1 MGYRNNPLMEPEF
14 FTPPGSKRLYK
25 GGGGGQ
31 VYYAN
36 QDKLAGV
43 QADIATNL
51 YNQYAAYAPQA
62 LGDLAG
68 MVTDAQN
75 GQYTQ
80 DLRNRAGTDAAAAA
94 GMERSA
100 VERQMASMGVNPN
113 DPRFSGALRA
123 TALGNAANLAAA
135 KNKAG
140 QYGDDMAWARSQD
153 FYNSLAG
160 MPSQSASM
168 LASSGAQYGQLGG
181 AMQQQSNA
189 NAQGYG
195 QFGAS
200 LAGGMFKADG
210 GYIDGPG
217 FAEGG
222 NVAKGYD
229 DYVAAQPQAPVQRAA
244 PQVQPTQPAPQMG
257 LQAPAQGRAPGLYY
271 NAAGDV
277 RYFSNPEFN
286 YPAGKASIL
295 VRARAP
301 IERAQFERTW
311 SPVQTYAADG
321 GYIDEPGYALGG
333 AVGGVSMPKLGNWR
347 DRPSGFK
354 MDEMSTGDK
363 IMAVASP
370 IAMQAGAN
378 ALGKH
383 VINPMMDKAGA
394 AIGDAVGGL
403 FGGSAAASGAN
414 ALWGAETAALG
425 SGLAT
430 TPTTALATQ
439 AIGDTALTSTLAAE
453 AAGAGGASLAA
464 GAGSAA
470 GAAGAGLAS
479 TAAAAL
485 PWVGGAYL
493 LGSALD
499 LWADGGPVPH
509 EQPRGLRLDMRQ
521 GGATPNI
528 GTETSD
534 SIPAWL
540 SKGEYVVNA
549 DAVKEVGKDKLEKI
563 NEKGLKKR
571 YGKRKGGKGGKA

>member
-1 MGYRNNPLMEPEF
+1 M
-14 FTPPGSKRLYK
+14 SK
-25 GGGGGQ
+25 GGGGSGTP
-31 VYYAN
+31 YYAN
-36 QDKLAGV
+36 QDKLFGT

-51 YNQYAAYAPQA
+51 YNQYAAYSGQPLQGMANMVSDA
-62 LGDLAG
+62 TSGD
-68 MVTDAQN
+68 
-75 GQYTQ
+75 YT
-80 DLRNRAGTDAAAAA
+80 NRMRGLAGTDAAAAA
-94 GMERSA
+94 GMERA
-100 VERQMASMGVNPN
+100 ATERQMASMGVNPN

-135 KNKAG
+135 KNKAT

-168 LASSGAQYGQLGG
+168 LASSASGYGQMGN

-189 NAQGYG
+189 NMAGYG
-195 QFGAS
+195 QFGAQI
-200 LAGGMFKADG
+200 AGSMFKADG
-210 GYIDGPG
+210 GYID
-217 FAEGG
+217 
-222 NVAKGYD
+222 
-229 DYVAAQPQAPVQRAA
+229 
-244 PQVQPTQPAPQMG
+244 
-257 LQAPAQGRAPGLYY
+257 
-271 NAAGDV
+271 
-277 RYFSNPEFN
+277 
-286 YPAGKASIL
+286 
-295 VRARAP
+295 
-301 IERAQFERTW
+301 
-311 SPVQTYAADG
+311 
-321 GYIDEPGYALGG
+321 EPRFALGG
-333 AVGGVSMPKLGNWR
+333 SVAGQAGGMPQLGNWR

-354 MDEMSTGDK
+354 MDDMSAGDK
-363 IMAVASP
+363 VMAVASP

-403 FGGSAAASGAN
+403 FGSSAAASGAN

-425 SGLAT
+425 SGLSSAGT
-430 TPTTALATQ
+430 SMAGQTIGSAIGDVGLTTAL
-439 AIGDTALTSTLAAE
+439 GAE
-453 AAGAGGASLAA
+453 AAGAGGATLASA

-470 GAAGAGLAS
+470 GTAATGGLLS
-479 TAAAAL
+479 GAAAAA
-485 PWVGGAYL
+485 PWIGGAYL

-509 EQPRGLRLDMRQ
+509 EQPRGLRLDMRA
-521 GGATPNI
+521 GGATPNV
-528 GTETSD
+528 GTEVSD

-549 DAVKEVGKDKLEKI
+549 DAVKEHGKDKLEKI

>member
-25 GGGGGQ
+25 GGGGGGTP
-31 VYYAN
+31 YYAN
-36 QDKLAGV
+36 QDKLFGT

-51 YNQYAAYAPQA
+51 YNQYAAYSGQPLQGMANMVYDTTS
-62 LGDLAG
+62 GD
-68 MVTDAQN
+68 
-75 GQYTQ
+75 YT
-80 DLRNRAGTDAAAAA
+80 NRMRGLAGTDAAAAA
-94 GMERSA
+94 GMERA
-100 VERQMASMGVNPN
+100 ATERQMASMGVNPN

-123 TALGNAANLAAA
+123 TALGNAANIAAA
-135 KNKAG
+135 KNKAT

-168 LASSGAQYGQLGG
+168 LASSASGYGQMGN

-189 NAQGYG
+189 NMAGYG
-195 QFGAS
+195 QFGAQI
-200 LAGGMFKADG
+200 AGGMFKADG
-210 GYIDGPG
+210 GYID
-217 FAEGG
+217 
-222 NVAKGYD
+222 
-229 DYVAAQPQAPVQRAA
+229 
-244 PQVQPTQPAPQMG
+244 
-257 LQAPAQGRAPGLYY
+257 
-271 NAAGDV
+271 
-277 RYFSNPEFN
+277 
-286 YPAGKASIL
+286 
-295 VRARAP
+295 
-301 IERAQFERTW
+301 
-311 SPVQTYAADG
+311 
-321 GYIDEPGYALGG
+321 EPRFALGG
-333 AVGGVSMPKLGNWR
+333 SVGGYSMPQLGDWR
-347 DRPSGFK
+347 ARPSGFK
-354 MDEMSTGDK
+354 MDDMSAGDK
-363 IMAVASP
+363 VMAVAAP
-370 IAMQAGAN
+370 IAMHAGAN

-383 VINPMMDKAGA
+383 VISPLMDKAGA

-403 FGGSAAASGAN
+403 FGGSAAAGAP
-414 ALWGAETAALG
+414 AMFGAETAALG
-425 SGLAT
+425 SGLAA
-430 TPTTALATQ
+430 TPTTALATNSV
-439 AIGDTALTSTLAAE
+439 GNTALTSTLAAE
-453 AAGAGGASLAA
+453 AAGAGGTSLAA
-464 GAGSAA
+464 GAGA
-470 GAAGAGLAS
+470 GSAAGAGLAS

-521 GGATPNI
+521 GGATPDI

-549 DAVKEVGKDKLEKI
+549 DAVKDVGKDKLEKI

>member
-25 GGGGGQ
+25 GGGGSGTP
-31 VYYAN
+31 YYAN
-36 QDKLAGV
+36 QDKLFGT

-51 YNQYAAYAPQA
+51 YNQYAAYAPQV
-62 LGDLAG
+62 LGGLSG
-68 MVTDAQN
+68 MVQN
-75 GQYTQ
+75 TQSGQYAQ
-80 DLRNRAGTDAAAAA
+80 DLRSRAEADALSAA
-94 GMERSA
+94 GQQRATTERSL
-100 VERQMASMGVNPN
+100 QSMGVNPN
-113 DPRFSGALRA
+113 DPRFVGSLRA
-123 TALGNAANLAAA
+123 TELGNAANVAAM
-135 KNKAG
+135 KNAAG
-140 QYGDDMAWARSQD
+140 QRGDDMAWARSQD

-168 LASSGAQYGQLGG
+168 LASSASGYGQMGN

-195 QFGAS
+195 QFGAQI
-200 LAGGMFKADG
+200 AGGMLK
-210 GYIDGPG
+210 
-217 FAEGG
+217 
-222 NVAKGYD
+222 
-229 DYVAAQPQAPVQRAA
+229 
-244 PQVQPTQPAPQMG
+244 
-257 LQAPAQGRAPGLYY
+257 
-271 NAAGDV
+271 
-277 RYFSNPEFN
+277 
-286 YPAGKASIL
+286 
-295 VRARAP
+295 
-301 IERAQFERTW
+301 
-311 SPVQTYAADG
+311 ADG
-321 GYIDEPGYALGG
+321 GYIDEPRFALGG
-333 AVGGVSMPKLGNWR
+333 SVAGGTMPQLGNWR

-354 MDEMSTGDK
+354 ASEMSTGDK

-394 AIGDAVGGL
+394 AFGDAVGGL
-403 FGGSAAASGAN
+403 FGGPAAASGAN

-425 SGLAT
+425 SGLSSAGT
-430 TPTTALATQ
+430 SMAGQTIGSAIGDVGLTTAL
-439 AIGDTALTSTLAAE
+439 GAE
-453 AAGAGGASLAA
+453 AAGAGGATLASA

-470 GAAGAGLAS
+470 GTAAAGGLGA
-479 TAAAAL
+479 TVGAAL

-509 EQPRGLRLDMRQ
+509 EQPRGLRLDLRQ
-521 GGATPNI
+521 GGATPDV

-549 DAVKEVGKDKLEKI
+549 DAVKEHGKGKLEKI

-571 YGKRKGGKGGKA
+571 YGKGKPKARKGGK

>member
-25 GGGGGQ
+25 GGGGSGTP
-31 VYYAN
+31 YYAN
-36 QDKLAGV
+36 QDKLFGT

-51 YNQYAAYAPQA
+51 YNQYAAYSGQPLQGMANMVYDTTS
-62 LGDLAG
+62 GD
-68 MVTDAQN
+68 
-75 GQYTQ
+75 YT
-80 DLRNRAGTDAAAAA
+80 NRMRGLAGTDAAAAA
-94 GMERSA
+94 GMERA
-100 VERQMASMGVNPN
+100 ATERQMASMGVNPN

-135 KNKAG
+135 KNKAT

-168 LASSGAQYGQLGG
+168 LASSASGYGQMGN

-189 NAQGYG
+189 NMAGYG
-195 QFGAS
+195 QFGAQI
-200 LAGGMFKADG
+200 AGSMFKADG

-229 DYVAAQPQAPVQRAA
+229 DYVTSQPQGQVANYNTARPNVNSQGAPFITNA
-244 PQVQPTQPAPQMG
+244 PQQDNGSFASRLFARQLDIALATADKAGLAPSSG
-257 LQAPAQGRAPGLYY
+257 LA
-271 NAAGDV
+271 
-277 RYFSNPEFN
+277 
-286 YPAGKASIL
+286 
-295 VRARAP
+295 RAR
-301 IERAQFERTW
+301 IG
-311 SPVQTYAADG
+311 SPLFKADG
-321 GYIDEPGYALGG
+321 GYIDEPRFALGG
-333 AVGGVSMPKLGNWR
+333 SVGGYSMPQLGDWR
-347 DRPSGFK
+347 ARPSGFK
-354 MDEMSTGDK
+354 MDEMSAGDK
-363 IMAVASP
+363 VMAVATP
-370 IAMQAGAN
+370 IAMHAGAN

-383 VINPMMDKAGA
+383 VINPLMDKAGA

-425 SGLAT
+425 SGLAA

-453 AAGAGGASLAA
+453 AAGAGGSSLAA

-521 GGATPNI
+521 GGATPDV

-571 YGKRKGGKGGKA
+571 YGKRKGGKGGRA

>member
-25 GGGGGQ
+25 GGGGGS

-36 QDKLAGV
+36 QNKLLGV

-51 YNQYAAYAPQA
+51 YNQYAAYSGQPLQA
-62 LGDLAG
+62 MANMVSDATSGD
-68 MVTDAQN
+68 
-75 GQYTQ
+75 YTNRM
-80 DLRNRAGTDAAAAA
+80 RNQAGTDAAAAA
-94 GMERSA
+94 GMERA
-100 VERQMASMGVNPN
+100 ATERQMASMGVNPN

-123 TALGNAANLAAA
+123 TALGNAANIAAA
-135 KNKAG
+135 KNKAT

-168 LASSGAQYGQLGG
+168 LASSASGYGQMGN

-189 NAQGYG
+189 NMAGYG
-195 QFGAS
+195 QFGAQI
-200 LAGGMFKADG
+200 AGGMFKADG
-210 GYIDGPG
+210 GYID
-217 FAEGG
+217 
-222 NVAKGYD
+222 
-229 DYVAAQPQAPVQRAA
+229 
-244 PQVQPTQPAPQMG
+244 
-257 LQAPAQGRAPGLYY
+257 
-271 NAAGDV
+271 
-277 RYFSNPEFN
+277 
-286 YPAGKASIL
+286 
-295 VRARAP
+295 
-301 IERAQFERTW
+301 
-311 SPVQTYAADG
+311 
-321 GYIDEPGYALGG
+321 EPRFALGG
-333 AVGGVSMPKLGNWR
+333 SVGGYSIPQLGDWR
-347 DRPSGFK
+347 ARPSGFK
-354 MDEMSTGDK
+354 ASEMSTGDK

-370 IAMQAGAN
+370 IAMHAGAN

-383 VINPMMDKAGA
+383 VINPLMDKAGA

-425 SGLAT
+425 SGLAA

-439 AIGDTALTSTLAAE
+439 AIGDTALTSTLGAE
-453 AAGAGGASLAA
+453 AAGAGGTTLAA
-464 GAGSAA
+464 GTAAPAA
-470 GAAGAGLAS
+470 GLGATVG
-479 TAAAAL
+479 AAL

-521 GGATPNI
+521 GGATPDI

-571 YGKRKGGKGGKA
+571 YGKRKGGKGGKP

>member
-62 LGDLAG
+62 LGNLAG

-94 GMERSA
+94 GMERAA

-123 TALGNAANLAAA
+123 TALGNAANIAAA
-135 KNKAG
+135 KNKAT

-168 LASSGAQYGQLGG
+168 LASSASGYGQMGN

-189 NAQGYG
+189 NMAGYG
-195 QFGAS
+195 QFGAQI
-200 LAGGMFKADG
+200 AGSMFKADG

-229 DYVAAQPQAPVQRAA
+229 EYVAAQPQAQVANYNTARSGVTTQGA
-244 PQVQPTQPAPQMG
+244 PFITNAPPPQDNSSFASRLFARQMDIALASADKAG
-257 LQAPAQGRAPGLYY
+257 LAPSSGL
-271 NAAGDV
+271 ARV
-277 RYFSNPEFN
+277 RS
-286 YPAGKASIL
+286 S
-295 VRARAP
+295 
-301 IERAQFERTW
+301 
-311 SPVQTYAADG
+311 SPLFRVDG
-321 GYIDEPGYALGG
+321 GYIDEPRFALGG
-333 AVGGVSMPKLGNWR
+333 SVAGGTMPQLGNWR

-354 MDEMSTGDK
+354 ASEMSTGDK

-425 SGLAT
+425 SGLSSAGT
-430 TPTTALATQ
+430 SMAGQTIGSAIGDVGLTTAL
-439 AIGDTALTSTLAAE
+439 GAE
-453 AAGAGGASLAA
+453 AAGAGGATLASA

-470 GAAGAGLAS
+470 GTAATGGLLS
-479 TAAAAL
+479 GAAAAA
-485 PWVGGAYL
+485 PWIGGAYL

-521 GGATPNI
+521 GGATPDI

-549 DAVKEVGKDKLEKI
+549 DAVKEHGKGKLEKI

>member
-51 YNQYAAYAPQA
+51 YNQYASYAPQA
-62 LGDLAG
+62 LGNLAG

-94 GMERSA
+94 GMERAA
-100 VERQMASMGVNPN
+100 VERQMSSMGVNPN

-244 PQVQPTQPAPQMG
+244 TQVQPTQPAPQMG

-271 NAAGDV
+271 NANGDV

-295 VRARAP
+295 VRAHAP

-354 MDEMSTGDK
+354 MDDMSAGDK
-363 IMAVASP
+363 VMAVATP

-383 VINPMMDKAGA
+383 VINPLMDKAGA

-425 SGLAT
+425 SGVAA

-464 GAGSAA
+464 GAGSA

-521 GGATPNI
+521 GGATPDI

>member
-62 LGDLAG
+62 LGNLAG

-189 NAQGYG
+189 NMAGYG
-195 QFGAS
+195 QFGAQI
-200 LAGGMFKADG
+200 AGGMFKADG

-363 IMAVASP
+363 VMAVAAP

-383 VINPMMDKAGA
+383 VINPLMDKAGA

-403 FGGSAAASGAN
+403 FGGPAAASGAN
-414 ALWGAETAALG
+414 ALWGAETAGIG
-425 SGLAT
+425 SGLSSAGT
-430 TPTTALATQ
+430 SMAGQTIGSAIGDVGLTTAL
-439 AIGDTALTSTLAAE
+439 GAE
-453 AAGAGGASLAA
+453 AAGAGGATLASA

-470 GAAGAGLAS
+470 GTAATGGLLS
-479 TAAAAL
+479 GAAAAA

-521 GGATPNI
+521 GGATPDI

-549 DAVKEVGKDKLEKI
+549 DAVK
-563 NEKGLKKR
+563 
-571 YGKRKGGKGGKA
+571 

>member
-1 MGYRNNPLMEPEF
+1 M
-14 FTPPGSKRLYK
+14 SK
-25 GGGGGQ
+25 GGGSGTP
-31 VYYAN
+31 YYAN
-36 QDKLAGV
+36 QDKLFGT

-62 LGDLAG
+62 LGNLSG
-68 MVTDAQN
+68 MVTDAQT

-80 DLRNRAGTDAAAAA
+80 DMRNRAGTDAAAAA
-94 GMERSA
+94 GMERA
-100 VERQMASMGVNPN
+100 ATERQMASMGVNPN

-123 TALGNAANLAAA
+123 TALGNAANIAAA
-135 KNKAG
+135 KNKAT

-168 LASSGAQYGQLGG
+168 LASSASGYGQMGN

-189 NAQGYG
+189 NMAGYG
-195 QFGAS
+195 QFGAQI
-200 LAGGMFKADG
+200 AGGMFKADG
-210 GYIDGPG
+210 GYID
-217 FAEGG
+217 
-222 NVAKGYD
+222 
-229 DYVAAQPQAPVQRAA
+229 
-244 PQVQPTQPAPQMG
+244 
-257 LQAPAQGRAPGLYY
+257 
-271 NAAGDV
+271 
-277 RYFSNPEFN
+277 
-286 YPAGKASIL
+286 
-295 VRARAP
+295 
-301 IERAQFERTW
+301 
-311 SPVQTYAADG
+311 
-321 GYIDEPGYALGG
+321 EPRFALGG
-333 AVGGVSMPKLGNWR
+333 SVGGHSMPQLGDWR
-347 DRPSGFK
+347 ARPSGFK
-354 MDEMSTGDK
+354 MDDMSAGDK
-363 IMAVASP
+363 VMAVAAP
-370 IAMQAGAN
+370 IAMHAGAN

-383 VINPMMDKAGA
+383 VINPLMDKAGA

-403 FGGSAAASGAN
+403 FGGSAAAGAP
-414 ALWGAETAALG
+414 AMFGAETAALG
-425 SGLAT
+425 SGLAA
-430 TPTTALATQ
+430 TPTTALATNSV
-439 AIGDTALTSTLAAE
+439 GNTALTSTLAAE
-453 AAGAGGASLAA
+453 AAGAGGTSLAA
-464 GAGSAA
+464 GAGA
-470 GAAGAGLAS
+470 GSAAGAGLAS

-521 GGATPNI
+521 GGATPDI

-549 DAVKEVGKDKLEKI
+549 DAVKDVGKDKLEKI

>member
-25 GGGGGQ
+25 GGGSGQ

-62 LGDLAG
+62 LGNLSDMAA
-68 MVTDAQN
+68 DAKS
-75 GQYTQ
+75 GQYTR

-94 GMERSA
+94 GMERAA

-123 TALGNAANLAAA
+123 TALGNAANIAAA

-189 NAQGYG
+189 NARGYG
-195 QFGAS
+195 QFGAQI
-200 LAGGMFKADG
+200 AGGVFKADG
-210 GYIDGPG
+210 GYID
-217 FAEGG
+217 
-222 NVAKGYD
+222 
-229 DYVAAQPQAPVQRAA
+229 
-244 PQVQPTQPAPQMG
+244 
-257 LQAPAQGRAPGLYY
+257 
-271 NAAGDV
+271 
-277 RYFSNPEFN
+277 
-286 YPAGKASIL
+286 
-295 VRARAP
+295 
-301 IERAQFERTW
+301 
-311 SPVQTYAADG
+311 
-321 GYIDEPGYALGG
+321 EPRFALGG
-333 AVGGVSMPKLGNWR
+333 SVAGQAGGMPQLGNWR

-354 MDEMSTGDK
+354 MDDMSAGDK
-363 IMAVASP
+363 VMAVAAP
-370 IAMQAGAN
+370 IAMHAGAN

-383 VINPMMDKAGA
+383 VINPLMDKAGA

-425 SGLAT
+425 SGLAA

-453 AAGAGGASLAA
+453 AAGAGGTSLA
-464 GAGSAA
+464 AGSAA

-509 EQPRGLRLDMRQ
+509 EQPRGLRLDMRA
-521 GGATPNI
+521 GGATPDV

-549 DAVKEVGKDKLEKI
+549 DAVKDVGKDKLEKI

-571 YGKRKGGKGGKA
+571 YGKRKGGKGGRA

>member
-36 QDKLAGV
+36 QDKLLGV

-62 LGDLAG
+62 LGNLSG
-68 MVTDAQN
+68 MVADAQN

-80 DLRNRAGTDAAAAA
+80 NLRNLAGADAAAAA
-94 GMERSA
+94 NMERAA
-100 VERQMASMGVNPN
+100 VERQMSSMGVNPN

-123 TALGNAANLAAA
+123 TALGNAANIAAA

-140 QYGDDMAWARSQD
+140 QYGEDMAWARSQD

-168 LASSGAQYGQLGG
+168 LASAGSGYGQMGN

-189 NAQGYG
+189 NMAGYG
-195 QFGAS
+195 QFGAQI
-200 LAGGMFKADG
+200 AGSMFKADG
-210 GYIDGPG
+210 GYID
-217 FAEGG
+217 
-222 NVAKGYD
+222 
-229 DYVAAQPQAPVQRAA
+229 
-244 PQVQPTQPAPQMG
+244 
-257 LQAPAQGRAPGLYY
+257 
-271 NAAGDV
+271 
-277 RYFSNPEFN
+277 
-286 YPAGKASIL
+286 
-295 VRARAP
+295 
-301 IERAQFERTW
+301 
-311 SPVQTYAADG
+311 
-321 GYIDEPGYALGG
+321 EPRFALGG
-333 AVGGVSMPKLGNWR
+333 AVGGVSMPQLGNWR

-354 MDEMSTGDK
+354 MDDMSAGDK
-363 IMAVASP
+363 VMAVAAP
-370 IAMQAGAN
+370 IAMHAGAN

-383 VINPMMDKAGA
+383 VINPLMDKAGA

-403 FGGSAAASGAN
+403 FGGSAAAA
-414 ALWGAETAALG
+414 APAMFGAETAALG
-425 SGLAT
+425 SGLAA

-453 AAGAGGASLAA
+453 AAGAGGTSLAA
-464 GAGSAA
+464 GAGA
-470 GAAGAGLAS
+470 GSAAGAGLAS

-521 GGATPNI
+521 GGATPDI

>member
-25 GGGGGQ
+25 GGGGGGTP
-31 VYYAN
+31 YYAN
-36 QDKLAGV
+36 QDKLFGT

-51 YNQYAAYAPQA
+51 YNQYAAYSGQPLQGMANMVYDTTS
-62 LGDLAG
+62 GD
-68 MVTDAQN
+68 
-75 GQYTQ
+75 YT
-80 DLRNRAGTDAAAAA
+80 NRMRGLAGTDAAAAA
-94 GMERSA
+94 GMERA
-100 VERQMASMGVNPN
+100 ATERQMASMGVNPN

-135 KNKAG
+135 KNKAT

-168 LASSGAQYGQLGG
+168 LASSASGYGQMGN

-195 QFGAS
+195 QFGAQI
-200 LAGGMFKADG
+200 AGSMFKADG

-229 DYVAAQPQAPVQRAA
+229 DYVTSQPQGQVANYNTARPNVNAQGAPFITNA
-244 PQVQPTQPAPQMG
+244 PQQDNGSFASRLFARQLDIALATADKAGLAPSSG
-257 LQAPAQGRAPGLYY
+257 LA
-271 NAAGDV
+271 
-277 RYFSNPEFN
+277 
-286 YPAGKASIL
+286 
-295 VRARAP
+295 RAR
-301 IERAQFERTW
+301 IG
-311 SPVQTYAADG
+311 SPLFRADG
-321 GYIDEPGYALGG
+321 GYIDEPRFALGG
-333 AVGGVSMPKLGNWR
+333 SVGGYSMPQLGDWR
-347 DRPSGFK
+347 ARPSGFK
-354 MDEMSTGDK
+354 MNEMSAGDK
-363 IMAVASP
+363 VMAVAAP
-370 IAMQAGAN
+370 IAMHAGAN

-383 VINPMMDKAGA
+383 VINPLMDKAGA

-403 FGGSAAASGAN
+403 FGSSAAASGAN

-425 SGLAT
+425 SGLAA
-430 TPTTALATQ
+430 TPTTALAQQ
-439 AIGDTALTSTLAAE
+439 ATGNLALTSTLGAE
-453 AAGAGGASLAA
+453 AAGAGGTTLAA
-464 GAGSAA
+464 GTAAPAA
-470 GAAGAGLAS
+470 GLGATVG
-479 TAAAAL
+479 AAL

-521 GGATPNI
+521 GGATPDV